1 MALNDQ
7 DLIAF
12 KRLVDDYSSTTTGYG
27 QGKPGPT
34 VAVNIDAIGATYCRE
49 HHNTIIIIIIRHTVQ
64 TTDCLIL
71 SKWSESIKTPDEV

>member
-7 DLIAF
+7 DLIMAF
-12 KRLVDDYSSTTTGYG
+12 KGLVDDYSSTTTGYG
-27 QGKPGPT
+27 QGKQGPT

-64 TTDCLIL
+64 AA
-71 SKWSESIKTPDEV
+71 